1 MIKLQRLIQKMMILR
16 YRVLKIPVLMVFQEQ
31 TIKIIYGKK
40 TKYISFSRSMYI
52 NALLSAIDNTINLT
66 GKKPVV
72 IKV

>member
-31 TIKIIYGKK
+31 TIKVIYGRNN
-40 TKYISFSRSMYI
+40 KYISFHKSMYLD
-52 NALLSAIDNTINLT
+52 ALLESIDNTINLT

>member
-31 TIKIIYGKK
+31 TIKVIYGRNN
-40 TKYISFSRSMYI
+40 KYISFHKSMYLD
-52 NALLSAIDNTINLT
+52 ALLESIDNTISLT